1 MSEKFCADQT
11 PQGKNIFSGCRTV
24 YISSFVLLSE
34 VRCTFRHMTPMT
46 RKKPSQQPEVVFH
59 RLTGWSMW
67 TAHYLYRAPTNSL
80 LITVKASKSVG
91 TACSSH
97 QPPPVCHSQHDLCV
111 SEHPQSRHQ
120 PERFA
125 VNEVKHSGNSPHS
138 PEVYPY
144 RWKQPICRRGSVIIQ
159 FLEINW
165 KWKMLLT

>member
-80 LITVKASKSVG
+80 LIMVKASKSVG

-111 SEHPQSRHQ
+111 SEHPQSRTNLNVLLLMKWNIQ
-120 PERFA
+120 ATTPTVPKSTLIAGSNQSAA
-125 VNEVKHSGNSPHS
+125 VARSLFN
-138 PEVYPY
+138 
-144 RWKQPICRRGSVIIQ
+144 
-159 FLEINW
+159 F
-165 KWKMLLT
+165 